1 MPAIIDVWNAT
12 TFDPDLL
19 EVLKSNADLVRGY
32 FDTDRDIFLSYD
44 LGRGQPR
51 PMLRPDNLYAS
62 DFYALL
68 APTDQLMAARTIRAF
83 HYTRLTDDEVTDLS
97 RFGIHLSTPETLLRR
112 FNTLVTSAIL
122 PPAIADRV
130 YAQSPFHS
138 DQREARAGKFWMVSH
153 PISPEDGGVVP
164 LMKHW
169 GGEVAS
175 MWVSDPALL
184 APLQAIG
191 RARIVEIAMPLAVTR
206 HSYAAGKAVVST
218 FGRSVGAIPEK
229 AAFDLYSYQPVPPS
243 AVLAVHTEGDPAYTA
258 MGTTYPAGFTDV
270 DADRWKELTGEED

>member
-1 MPAIIDVWNAT
+1 MPAIIDVWSAN

-19 EVLKSNADLVRGY
+19 AFLTSKADLVRAY

-51 PMLRPDNLYAS
+51 PTLRPDNPHAS
-62 DFYALL
+62 GFYGLL
-68 APTDQLMAARTIRAF
+68 DAADRLMAARTIRAF

-97 RFGIHLSTPETLLRR
+97 RSGIHLSTPETLLRR
-112 FNTLVTSAIL
+112 FNTLVTSGVL
-122 PPAIADRV
+122 PRAIADRL
-130 YAQSPFHS
+130 YEQSPFHS

-164 LMKHW
+164 LTKHW

-175 MWVSDPALL
+175 MWVSDAALL

-206 HSYAAGKAVVST
+206 HSYAAGKAVVAT

-229 AAFDLYSYQPVPPS
+229 GTFDLYSHQAVPPS
-243 AVLAVHTEGDPAYTA
+243 AVLAVHTEGDPAYTG
-258 MGTTYPAGFTDV
+258 MGITYPAGFTDV
-270 DADRWKELTGEED
+270 DAGRWKELTGEED

>member
-1 MPAIIDVWNAT
+1 MPAIIDVWSAN
-12 TFDPDLL
+12 TFDSVLL
-19 EVLKSNADLVRGY
+19 KFLTSKADLVRAY

-51 PMLRPDNLYAS
+51 PMMRPDNPYAP
-62 DFYALL
+62 DFYSLL
-68 APTDQLMAARTIRAF
+68 DTADELMAARTIRAF

-97 RFGIHLSTPETLLRR
+97 RSGIHLSTPATLLRR
-112 FNTLVTSAIL
+112 FNTLVTSAVL
-122 PPAIADRV
+122 PRAIADSL

-153 PISPEDGGVVP
+153 PTPPEDGGVVP

-175 MWVSDPALL
+175 MWVSDPGLL

-191 RARIVEIAMPLAVTR
+191 RARILEVAVPLALTR
-206 HSYAAGKAVVST
+206 HSYAAGKAVVAT

-229 AAFDLYSYQPVPPS
+229 GAFDLYIDQALPPS
-243 AVLAVHTEGDPAYTA
+243 AVLSVHTEGDPAYTA
-258 MGTTYPAGFTDV
+258 VGTTYPAGFTDV
-270 DADRWKELTGEED
+270 DAGRWKELTGEED